1 MFITCMYIYVC
12 IHMYVCKCV
21 HRHSLRTSRKVFHF
35 IRAVSLEI
43 ASDGTVRGDG
53 PSAARYVSFFQ
64 DTFSLTS
71 SRTYTQSRRTI
82 IKKIEGE
89 ASLLI
94 RPANCGTS
102 PSNPSAILDPI
113 IFEEKHSLSLSL
125 FSFLSNFRISP
136 RRSFTRDSLPL
147 FLSAQ
152 WNMDICVAI
161 CTDSW
166 RARVAES
173 SYSPQKWNTFTTI
186 AFRFPF
192 VTWNPRNGFCRYRKC
207 HGAEFLAE
215 NRGQLYTFLNVSP
228 PSHYENLA
236 EKFSDVQKIFSKVIQ
251 WYFL

>member
-1 MFITCMYIYVC
+1 MRVHVC
-12 IHMYVCKCV
+12 VIHMYAHKCV
-21 HRHSLRTSRKVFHF
+21 HRHSLRASRKVFHF

-64 DTFSLTS
+64 DTFPLTP

-102 PSNPSAILDPI
+102 LSNPSAILDPI
-113 IFEEKHSLSLSL
+113 IFEEKHSFSLSLS
-125 FSFLSNFRISP
+125 FFLSNFRIP
-136 RRSFTRDSLPL
+136 PPRSFSRDSLPL

-161 CTDSW
+161 YMDGW

-173 SYSPQKWNTFTTI
+173 FHSLQKWNTFTTI

-192 VTWNPRNGFCRYRKC
+192 VTRNPRNFGDI
-207 HGAEFLAE
+207 E
-215 NRGQLYTFLNVSP
+215 NVTAPN
-228 PSHYENLA
+228 
-236 EKFSDVQKIFSKVIQ
+236 FSQKIEVSYTRF
-251 WYFL
+251 WMFLLRISRM